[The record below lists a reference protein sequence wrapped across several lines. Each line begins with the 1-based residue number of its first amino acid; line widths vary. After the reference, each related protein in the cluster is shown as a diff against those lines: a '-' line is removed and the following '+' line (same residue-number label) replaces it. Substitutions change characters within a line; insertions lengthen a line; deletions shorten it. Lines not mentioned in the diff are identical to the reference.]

1 MSRVKYKKTCAD
13 CEGREVK
20 QEDIVKG
27 FEYEDGKY
35 VIFEESDF
43 EKIKSKKDKNI
54 TIEKFVNLSEV
65 DPLYFDKPYYVAP
78 TGAEKAFAVLLTAME
93 QEGKAAIAKT
103 VLGTKE
109 TLILIRAKDGQM
121 LLNTLFFE
129 EEVTKNPAKEIT
141 EKGNAAELKM
151 AKAIIEGMTGE
162 FNPEEYKDEYRQK
175 VQEAMGDKFRISL
188 AAKKNPV
195 QFVAYDILYFDGKD
209 LTDKPLMERKAAL
222 SKAVTEGHNLSVSRW
237 IEKNGVA
244 FFELAKKEN
253 LEGIVAKKK
262 DGLYHIGKRTSEWIK
277 IKVMQD
283 EDLLVLGY
291 QPDEDGKVK
300 DLILGY
306 YDESGVLQ
314 CRGKV
319 YLGVSKAEQNIIADF
334 AKKNTVAKPWFD
346 KYKNVVWLKPQLM
359 GTAHFMHETESGG
372 MRQPVWKGL
381 RDDI

>member
-1 MSRVKYKKTCAD
+1 MAYSYKGSISFGLVYIPVTLHSTIKENDIGFNMIDKKTMSRVKYKKTCAD

-35 VIFEESDF
+35 VIFEDKDF

-65 DPLYFDKPYYVAP
+65 DPLYFDKPYYVVP
-78 TGAEKAFAVLLTAME
+78 TGAEKAFAVLLSAME

-162 FNPEEYKDEYRQK
+162 FNPEEYRDEYRQK
-175 VQEAMGDKFRISL
+175 VQEAI
-188 AAKKNPV
+188 
-195 QFVAYDILYFDGKD
+195 
-209 LTDKPLMERKAAL
+209 ERKIAGKEIVAPKEKVIGTVANLMDAL
-222 SKAVTEGHNLSVSRW
+222 TKSL
-237 IEKNGVA
+237 
-244 FFELAKKEN
+244 ELTQKPKTKKTTPKKTTARKKE
-253 LEGIVAKKK
+253 A
-262 DGLYHIGKRTSEWIK
+262 
-277 IKVMQD
+277 
-283 EDLLVLGY
+283 
-291 QPDEDGKVK
+291 
-300 DLILGY
+300 
-306 YDESGVLQ
+306 
-314 CRGKV
+314 
-319 YLGVSKAEQNIIADF
+319 
-334 AKKNTVAKPWFD
+334 
-346 KYKNVVWLKPQLM
+346 
-359 GTAHFMHETESGG
+359 
-372 MRQPVWKGL
+372 
-381 RDDI
+381 